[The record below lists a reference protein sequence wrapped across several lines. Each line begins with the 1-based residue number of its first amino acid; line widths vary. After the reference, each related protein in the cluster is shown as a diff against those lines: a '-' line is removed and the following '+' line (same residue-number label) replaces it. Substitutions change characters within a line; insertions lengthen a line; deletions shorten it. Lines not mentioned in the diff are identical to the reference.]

1 MRRGSRKSTKTGC
14 STTTSPSFTASLIEI
29 RRGGE
34 MSFDLL
40 IRGGTV
46 VDGSGRPPILAD
58 VAVARGQ
65 IAEVAASISAGAKRT
80 IDARGMTV
88 TPGFIDP
95 HTHYDAQICWDR
107 EVTPSS
113 WHGIT
118 TVIMGNCG
126 VGIAPCRPQAREIA
140 SWDLV
145 NVEAIPFDVLSRGIS

>member
-1 MRRGSRKSTKTGC
+1 MRPGSRRSARTGC
-14 STTTSPSFTASLIEI
+14 CTTTSPSSTASRIEI
-29 RRGGE
+29 CGGA

-118 TVIMGNCG
+118 TVIIGNCG
-126 VGIAPCRPQAREIA
+126 VGIAPCRPQARE
-140 SWDLV
+140 
-145 NVEAIPFDVLSRGIS
+145 